1 MGALHAGH
9 MALVQR
15 SVKEN
20 DITVGSIFVNPAQ
33 FNNPADLEK
42 YPRDIERDI
51 LMLHRNGC
59 NILFYPGVKEMY
71 PEGEKLPDID
81 LKGIDRRLEGE
92 HRPGH
97 FKGVATIVKK
107 LFEVVTPDNAYFG
120 SKDYQQV
127 LVVKELVRQTALP
140 VNIVAVDTVREESGL
155 AMSSR
160 NRRLGAE
167 ALKEAEVLYK
177 ALSHIKNH
185 LGNKPLPV
193 LVEDA
198 RSIISQ
204 VPGTD
209 IEYFDVAD
217 AETLEPVTEYHP
229 GQKLVALTAVNIG
242 GVRLIDNMVV
252 S

>member
-9 MALVQR
+9 MALIQR

-33 FNNPADLEK
+33 FNNPSDLEK

-51 LMLHRNGC
+51 VLLHRHGC
-59 NILFYPGVKEMY
+59 DVLFYPSVKEMY
-71 PEGEKLPDID
+71 PKEEAVPEID

-97 FKGVATIVKK
+97 FKGVATVVKK
-107 LFEVVTPDNAYFG
+107 LLEIVTPGNAYFG

-127 LVVKELVRQTALP
+127 LVVKTLVKQTGLP
-140 VNIVAVDTVREESGL
+140 VNIIPVETVREASGL

-160 NRRLGAE
+160 NRRLNAE
-167 ALKEAEVLYK
+167 GLKEAEVLFK

-185 LGNKPLPV
+185 LGQKSLKDITG
-193 LVEDA
+193 EA
-198 RSIISQ
+198 HQ
-204 VPGTD
+204 VIRQIPGAD
-209 IEYFDVAD
+209 IEYFEVAD
-217 AETLEPVTEYHP
+217 AETLEPVAEYAP
-229 GQKLVALTAVNIG
+229 GRKLVALTAVNIG